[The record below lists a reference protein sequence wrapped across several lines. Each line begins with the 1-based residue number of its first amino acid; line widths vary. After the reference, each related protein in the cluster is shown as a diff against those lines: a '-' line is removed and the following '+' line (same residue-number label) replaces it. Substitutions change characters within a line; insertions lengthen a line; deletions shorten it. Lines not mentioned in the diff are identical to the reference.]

1 MISRTRQLANIAL
14 LLLFITGAT
23 ACTTTTKK
31 LTKTEPRVDNA
42 SQLAKAKEAYNQKN
56 YGEAAAL
63 LTPLAEQGDAS
74 AQYALGYLYHNGLGV
89 PRNYKLAIQW
99 MTAASA
105 KGNEKATEALRRIS
119 ELDSELTDDN
129 LKDNQVDTE
138 SQPMEPILI
147 TGKKSDSV
155 NTPNANVPSATKDL
169 DTETTP
175 TVEAQSETEPKEPEK
190 APAEIK
196 PSEKQPLSGAKST
209 LSADETWIMDQPDT
223 NYSIQLIATGNKSA
237 LMQFISE
244 NNLKNSAKYYKS
256 QRNNKD
262 WYTLIQGSYE
272 SHTAARKAIKTLSAE
287 LQDLRPWVKSFAD
300 IKETLS
306 NH

>member
-169 DTETTP
+169 DTETMP

>member
-14 LLLFITGAT
+14 ILLFITGTT
-23 ACTTTTKK
+23 ACTTTSKK

-42 SQLAKAKEAYNQKN
+42 SQLAKAKEAYNQEN
-56 YGEAAAL
+56 YGQAAAL
-63 LTPLAEQGDAS
+63 LTPLAEQGDAN

-119 ELDSELTDDN
+119 ELDSELTDNN
-129 LKDNQVDTE
+129 LKDNQADSE
-138 SQPMEPILI
+138 SPPMEPIVI
-147 TGKKSDSV
+147 SGKKSDTVISPKAAAPSV
-155 NTPNANVPSATKDL
+155 SKNHETETIAKMEKKN
-169 DTETTP
+169 DTESTGP
-175 TVEAQSETEPKEPEK
+175 VKSPE
-190 APAEIK
+190 EIK
-196 PSEKQPLSGAKST
+196 TTEKQTVSDAKST
-209 LSADETWIMDQPDT
+209 LSTDEKWIMSQPKT

-237 LMQFISE
+237 LMQFINE

-256 QRNNKD
+256 QRNSKD

-272 SHTAARKAIKTLSAE
+272 SHATARNAIKGLSPE
-287 LQDLRPWVKSFAD
+287 LQDLRPWIKSFED
-300 IKETLS
+300 IQKTLS

>member
-196 PSEKQPLSGAKST
+196 PTEKQPLSGAKST
-209 LSADETWIMDQPDT
+209 LSADETWIMDQPNT

-244 NNLKNSAKYYKS
+244 NNLEKSAKYYKTR
-256 QRNNKD
+256 RNNKD

-287 LQDLRPWVKSFAD
+287 LQDLRPWIKSFAD